1 MKLKENNNN
10 TIQIN
15 IFFKDI
21 IEIRINNKIIYKNKI
36 GNRSVVFDVDFDNY
50 IIY

>member
-1 MKLKENNNN
+1 MKLRETNNK
-10 TIQIN
+10 IQIN

-21 IEIRINNKIIYKNKI
+21 IEIRINNIVIYKNKI
-36 GNRSVVFDVDFDNY
+36 GNKSVVFDVDFENN

>member
-1 MKLKENNNN
+1 MKEKNN

-15 IFFKDI
+15 IFDKDI

-36 GNRSVVFDVDFDNY
+36 GNGYVVFDVDFDNY
-50 IIY
+50 II

>member
-15 IFFKDI
+15 IFDKDI
-21 IEIRINNKIIYKNKI
+21 IEIRINNKILYKNKI
-36 GNRSVVFDVDFDNY
+36 GNSSVVFDVDFDKF
-50 IIY
+50 I